1 MVIFKMIFFRHWQK
15 KNNVIIT
22 RHCSIVTRHCV
33 ILTWHGGII
42 TRHCVIVTRHCS
54 IVTWHCVIITRHC
67 VTIET
72 AIFCLMNLPSGL
84 QIIIYSL
91 SVTLAKNYYVF
102 YVPERSFMHL
112 PVSACFLTRFAL
124 QWRKSADFTV
134 HVHNIS

>member
-42 TRHCVIVTRHCS
+42 TRHCFIVTRHCS

-67 VTIET
+67 VTIKT
-72 AIFCLMNLPSGL
+72 AIFCLM
-84 QIIIYSL
+84 
-91 SVTLAKNYYVF
+91 K
-102 YVPERSFMHL
+102 
-112 PVSACFLTRFAL
+112 SAIRFANNNL
-124 QWRKSADFTV
+124 QFIRYTCQELIRILCTGAFLCAPSSFSLFSNKICPAVEKIRIFYCT
-134 HVHNIS
+134 HA